1 MENNEN
7 SSVSSNYSE
16 EDELFDYIANQDE
29 NKVNNFLKR
38 KNIKYMISGTKTEK
52 ILHYCIHQFTKKIS
66 T

>member
-38 KNIKYMISGTKTEK
+38 KK
-52 ILHYCIHQFTKKIS
+52 
-66 T
+66 